1 MKKFNWGILGTGWIA
16 SEMAEALMEVHGE
29 IYAVCGTSMEK
40 AERFASG
47 FQVKKCYA
55 DAAEMIHSEDLDI
68 LYVATPHSNHYQFI
82 LEAVKCGRHVLAEK
96 SITMN
101 DRQLLHCIK
110 EAEKTGAVISDGTT
124 ILHMPLYKKIRQMIR
139 EGVIG
144 KVKMI
149 QVSHGSLK
157 PYDVDSRFFKKEL
170 AGGAMLDI
178 GVYAVSAARFF
189 MSQCPDAQ
197 VSHVHFFE
205 TGVDETMGIVLKNS
219 ADEIAS
225 LALSLRCLYPKQC
238 IIAGEKGYIT
248 IDNYQRPDHATVVFN
263 EDLKEELIREGD
275 TGKALQ
281 YEVLDMEDY
290 ILSGCGGENLAIVYD
305 TMRIMTRIRD
315 SWGLHY
321 ACEQAGIPF

>member
-1 MKKFNWGILGTGWIA
+1 MKQFHWGILGTGWIA
-16 SEMAEALMEVHGE
+16 SEMAEALMSVHGE

-47 FQVKKCYA
+47 FRVKKCYG
-55 DAAEMIHSEDLDI
+55 DAFEMIHDDHLDI
-68 LYVATPHSNHYQFI
+68 LYIATPHSNHYPFI
-82 LEAVKCGRHVLAEK
+82 LEAVRCGRHVLAEK

-101 DRQLLHCIK
+101 DRQLWHCIE
-110 EAEKTGAVISDGTT
+110 EAKKTGAVISDGTT
-124 ILHMPLYKKIRQMIR
+124 ILHMPLYKKLRQMIR

-144 KVKMI
+144 KIKMI

-157 PYDVDSRFFKKEL
+157 PYDINSRFFKKEL

-189 MSQCPDAQ
+189 MSQCPDIQ
-197 VSHVHFFE
+197 VSQVHFFE
-205 TGVDETMGIVLKNS
+205 TGVDETAGIVLKNS

-225 LALSLRCLYPKQC
+225 LALSLHCLYPKQC
-238 IIAGEKGYIT
+238 VIAGEKGYIK
-248 IDNYQRPDHATVVFN
+248 IDNYQRPDHAVLVFN
-263 EDLKEELIREGD
+263 EDLREVLIREGD
-275 TGKALQ
+275 TERALQ

-290 ILSGCGGENLAIVYD
+290 IRNGSGEDNLTVVYD
-305 TMRIMTRIRD
+305 TMRIMTNIRD

-321 ACEQAGIPF
+321 ACE